1 MKVLFDTQIYDWQ
14 INGGISR
21 YFAELLQRL
30 DTKPD
35 IDVLFNCTHSYNT
48 YIQDTKWLK
57 GSPCLKGIN
66 FKGKLRIV
74 KKVNQVINRPW
85 SNHILKACEQD
96 LFHPTYYDPY
106 FLKYIGKKPFVL
118 TVHDLTNEKF
128 NDNSALTQKV
138 LGWKKQLILKASHII
153 SISENTKKD
162 IIDYYHVSA
171 DKISMIPLAGGF
183 NFADYENVLPA
194 HPQHGDYLMFV
205 GSRGSYKNFNGFIV
219 EIADLLSKHSLQ
231 LVVAGGGRLNASE
244 IALLKKFNIYDR
256 VTALAHVSDRHLAQ
270 LYGNAL
276 VFIFPSKYEGFG
288 IPVLEAMQSRCPA
301 LLSNNSSLPEVGGD
315 AAQYFDPFNEGD
327 LNSALDKL
335 ILNESLRFR
344 MKELGILQSKK
355 FSWQNTADKHAL
367 VYQRIL
373 AHQKSF

>member
-30 DTKPD
+30 DAKPD

-57 GSPCLKGIN
+57 GGPRLTGVN

-74 KKVNQVINRPW
+74 KKVNQIINRRW
-85 SNHILKACEQD
+85 SNHILKAREQD

-106 FLKYIGKKPFVL
+106 FLEYIGSKPFVL

-138 LGWKKQLILKASHII
+138 LGWKKQLILKADHII

-162 IIDYYHVSA
+162 IIDYYDVNA

-183 NFADYENVLPA
+183 NFADQETALA
-194 HPQHGDYLMFV
+194 EDLQHGDYLLFV
-205 GSRGSYKNFNGFIV
+205 GSRGSYKNFDGFV
-219 EIADLLSKHSLQ
+219 AEIADLLSKHNLQ

-288 IPVLEAMQSRCPA
+288 IPVLEAMQSWCPA
-301 LLSNNSSLPEVGGD
+301 LLSNNSSLPEIGGD

-335 ILNESLRFR
+335 IFNESLRLQ
-344 MKELGILQSKK
+344 MKELGIPQSKK

-373 AHQKSF
+373 AHQKSI